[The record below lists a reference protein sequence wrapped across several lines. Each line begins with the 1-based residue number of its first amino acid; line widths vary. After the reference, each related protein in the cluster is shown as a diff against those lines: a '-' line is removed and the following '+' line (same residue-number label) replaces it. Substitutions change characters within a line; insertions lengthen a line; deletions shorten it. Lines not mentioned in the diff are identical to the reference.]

1 MKWYL
6 DGLKFGMLL
15 QLAIGPMC
23 LLVFNT
29 AKNMGFINAL
39 SLVSAI
45 ALIDAFYIY
54 LAGIGVSRLLLQERV
69 KICVSVIGAFV
80 LCLFGI
86 NMILEAVGRD
96 IVLHISSYSD
106 AQSVFV
112 QGLILTLSNPLT
124 IVFWGTVLTQ
134 KMIKEQLRRLELF
147 FFSAGLVSATVF
159 FLTGIAI
166 LGTEMKE
173 FLPDTISNGMNVV
186 VGVVIVYF
194 GIKMFLNK
202 Q

>member
-69 KICVSVIGAFV
+69 KICVSVTGAFV

-86 NMILEAVGRD
+86 NMILEVVGRD

-134 KMIKEQLRRLELF
+134 KMIKEQLRRSELI

>member
-96 IVLHISSYSD
+96 IVLHISSDSD
-106 AQSVFV
+106 VQSVFV

-134 KMIKEQLRRLELF
+134 KMIKEQLRRSELI

-173 FLPDTISNGMNVV
+173 FLPDTISNGLNVV

>member
-39 SLVSAI
+39 YLVSAI

-69 KICVSVIGAFV
+69 KICVSVTGAFV

-96 IVLHISSYSD
+96 IVLHISSDSD
-106 AQSVFV
+106 VQSVFV

-134 KMIKEQLRRLELF
+134 KMIKEQLRRSELF

>member
-39 SLVSAI
+39 YLVSAI
-45 ALIDAFYIY
+45 ALIDAFYIC
-54 LAGIGVSRLLLQERV
+54 LAGIGVSRLLVQERV
-69 KICVSVIGAFV
+69 KKCVSVIGAFV

-96 IVLHISSYSD
+96 IVLHISSDSD
-106 AQSVFV
+106 VQSVFV

>member
-96 IVLHISSYSD
+96 IVLHISSDSD
-106 AQSVFV
+106 VQSVFV

-134 KMIKEQLRRLELF
+134 KMIKEQLRRSELI

-202 Q
+202 

>member
-69 KICVSVIGAFV
+69 KICVSVTGAFV

-86 NMILEAVGRD
+86 NMILEVVDRD
-96 IVLHISSYSD
+96 IVLYICSYSD
-106 AQSVFV
+106 AQSVFGGGV
-112 QGLILTLSNPLT
+112 GGDAAAVGGDDRPAEGKSQTEAAPSVAPLVAGIKHVKDPFLRFVRDT
-124 IVFWGTVLTQ
+124 GTVVGDDHLHG
-134 KMIKEQLRRLELF
+134 ILF
-147 FFSAGLVSATVF
+147 
-159 FLTGIAI
+159 
-166 LGTEMKE
+166 
-173 FLPDTISNGMNVV
+173 P
-186 VGVVIVYF
+186 VGGKTDV
-194 GIKMFLNK
+194 
-202 Q
+202 

>member
-69 KICVSVIGAFV
+69 KICVSVTGAFV

-86 NMILEAVGRD
+86 NMILEVVGRD

-134 KMIKEQLRRLELF
+134 KMIKEQLRRSELF

>member
-54 LAGIGVSRLLLQERV
+54 LAGIGVSRLLVQERV
-69 KICVSVIGAFV
+69 KKCVSVIGAFV

>member
-134 KMIKEQLRRLELF
+134 KMIKEQLRRSELI

>member
-69 KICVSVIGAFV
+69 KICVSVTGAFV

-96 IVLHISSYSD
+96 IVLHISSDSD
-106 AQSVFV
+106 VQSVFV

-134 KMIKEQLRRLELF
+134 KMIKEQLRRSELI

>member
-69 KICVSVIGAFV
+69 KICVSVTGAFV

-86 NMILEAVGRD
+86 NMILEVVGRD

-134 KMIKEQLRRLELF
+134 KMIKEQLRRSDLI

-166 LGTEMKE
+166 LG
-173 FLPDTISNGMNVV
+173 
-186 VGVVIVYF
+186 
-194 GIKMFLNK
+194 MFLNK

>member
-39 SLVSAI
+39 YLVSAI
-45 ALIDAFYIY
+45 ALIDAFYIC
-54 LAGIGVSRLLLQERV
+54 LAGIGVSRLLVQERV
-69 KICVSVIGAFV
+69 KKCVSVTGAFV

-86 NMILEAVGRD
+86 NMILEVVGRD
-96 IVLHISSYSD
+96 IVLHISSDSD
-106 AQSVFV
+106 VQSVFV

-134 KMIKEQLRRLELF
+134 KMIKEQLRRSELI

>member
-69 KICVSVIGAFV
+69 KKCVSVIGAFV

-96 IVLHISSYSD
+96 IVLHISSDSD
-106 AQSVFV
+106 VQSVFV

-134 KMIKEQLRRLELF
+134 KMIKEQLRRSELI

>member
-1 MKWYL
+1 
-6 DGLKFGMLL
+6 
-15 QLAIGPMC
+15 
-23 LLVFNT
+23 
-29 AKNMGFINAL
+29 
-39 SLVSAI
+39 
-45 ALIDAFYIY
+45 
-54 LAGIGVSRLLLQERV
+54 
-69 KICVSVIGAFV
+69 
-80 LCLFGI
+80 CLFGI
-86 NMILEAVGRD
+86 NMILEVVGRD

-134 KMIKEQLRRLELF
+134 KMIKEQLRRSELF

>member
-45 ALIDAFYIY
+45 ALIDAFYIC
-54 LAGIGVSRLLLQERV
+54 LAGIGLSRLLVQERV
-69 KICVSVIGAFV
+69 KKCVSVIGAFV

-96 IVLHISSYSD
+96 IVLHISSDSD

-134 KMIKEQLRRLELF
+134 KMIKEQLRRSELI